1 MITTSKNTKKSVP
14 FVMPAILF
22 PKLSEVDPDVLKRL
36 TELVHTHSKG
46 L

>member
-22 PKLSEVDPDVLKRL
+22 PKLSEVDPDVLMIEVDKKSENSRFR
-36 TELVHTHSKG
+36 
-46 L
+46 